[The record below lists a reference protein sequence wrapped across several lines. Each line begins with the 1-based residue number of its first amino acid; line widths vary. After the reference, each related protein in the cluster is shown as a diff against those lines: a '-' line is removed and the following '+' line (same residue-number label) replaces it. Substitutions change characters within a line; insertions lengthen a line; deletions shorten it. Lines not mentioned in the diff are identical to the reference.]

1 MVALAPA
8 LLATVATAVVFGA
21 LLLRLPPP
29 DGHAYAATLLILGAY
44 GLAHALLVGL
54 MQSFLILQIRRGF
67 TSPQRRAG
75 FAIVALWSDYLAAIT
90 VLILLAA
97 HLPGMIA

>member
-8 LLATVATAVVFGA
+8 FLATVATAAVFGA

-54 MQSFLILQIRRGF
+54 MQGFLILQVRRGF
-67 TSPQRRAG
+67 TSPQRRAV
-75 FAIVALWSDYLAAIT
+75 FAIVTLWSDYLAAIT